1 MVEDEEQFAKAKPFV
16 ALDFTTLVDKWIC
29 LLLSI
34 SIAIMLVQTTSN
46 SLLEFCNRLMFGLP
60 PSIHSSDSCQLW
72 LFKNIN
78 ESSLLRFIKLLQKF
92 PMALVVQSKSSPR
105 ICQHFHHFVHS
116 SHTYHFPYT
125 FPLYGPILLL
135 PQGLSI
141 CCYSYLGRFFPKYS
155 HSSSPPT
162 LQVFIIP
169 LERAVWLYF
178 LTYVALG
185 KPFTFL
191 SLSVLIKAKMVE
203 FLSRKMEILINDS
216 EKTS

>member
-1 MVEDEEQFAKAKPFV
+1 MVGDEEQFAKAKPFV

-29 LLLSI
+29 LPLSI

-125 FPLYGPILLL
+125 FSLYGPIVLL

-141 CCYSYLGRFFPKYS
+141 CCYSTWAGFSLNIHIAVALLPFRS
-155 HSSSPPT
+155 SSSPQRE
-162 LQVFIIP
+162 LSDYI
-169 LERAVWLYF
+169 F
-178 LTYVALG
+178 LPMWHWVSH
-185 KPFTFL
+185 
-191 SLSVLIKAKMVE
+191 SL
-203 FLSRKMEILINDS
+203 F
-216 EKTS
+216 